1 MRKLQTQ
8 YADCIYKNGDDD
20 SWEVRRPKILDIE
33 GQGQSHGSFIIERYI
48 MKINEFIQK
57 YRKVKKL
64 VPGMTS
70 SHTPHVICKD
80 GFKMSVQAGQSLY
93 SAPKDVTDSYE
104 EVEVGFPSTE
114 ESLLTTYAEDEEN
127 LCGTVYGY
135 VPCSIID
142 EVIEK
147 HGGIDESKIEA
158 LSNEK

>member
-1 MRKLQTQ
+1 MRMK
-8 YADCIYKNGDDD
+8 IFGKNG
-20 SWEVRRPKILDIE
+20 K
-33 GQGQSHGSFIIERYI
+33 

-93 SAPKDVTDSYE
+93 STPKDVADDYE
-104 EVEVGFPSTE
+104 EAEVGFPSTE
-114 ESLLTTYAEDEEN
+114 ETLLTTYAEDNNN
-127 LCGTVYGY
+127 LCDTVYGY

-147 HGGIDESKIEA
+147 HGGIDEEA
-158 LSNEK
+158 IVDMKEVA

>member
-1 MRKLQTQ
+1 
-8 YADCIYKNGDDD
+8 
-20 SWEVRRPKILDIE
+20 
-33 GQGQSHGSFIIERYI
+33 

-64 VPGMTS
+64 IPGMTS

-93 SAPKDVTDSYE
+93 SDPKDVTDSYE
-104 EVEVGFPSTE
+104 AAEVGYPSTE
-114 ESLLTTYAEDEEN
+114 ESLLTSYAEDEEN

-142 EVIEK
+142 AVIEK

-158 LSNEK
+158 LFK

>member
-1 MRKLQTQ
+1 MK
-8 YADCIYKNGDDD
+8 IFGKNG
-20 SWEVRRPKILDIE
+20 K
-33 GQGQSHGSFIIERYI
+33 

-57 YRKVKKL
+57 YRKVRKL

-93 SAPKDVTDSYE
+93 STPKDVADDYDE
-104 EVEVGFPSTE
+104 AEVGFPSTE
-114 ESLLTTYAEDEEN
+114 ETLLTTYAEDNNN
-127 LCGTVYGY
+127 LCDTVYGY

-147 HGGIDESKIEA
+147 HGGIDEEA
-158 LSNEK
+158 IVDMKEVA

>member
-1 MRKLQTQ
+1 
-8 YADCIYKNGDDD
+8 
-20 SWEVRRPKILDIE
+20 
-33 GQGQSHGSFIIERYI
+33 

-64 VPGMTS
+64 IPGMTS

-93 SAPKDVTDSYE
+93 STPKDVADDYE
-104 EVEVGFPSTE
+104 EAEVGFPSTE
-114 ESLLTTYAEDEEN
+114 ETLLTTYAEDNNN
-127 LCGTVYGY
+127 LCDTVYGY

-147 HGGIDESKIEA
+147 HGGIDEEA
-158 LSNEK
+158 IVDMKEVA

>member
-1 MRKLQTQ
+1 MK
-8 YADCIYKNGDDD
+8 IFGKNG
-20 SWEVRRPKILDIE
+20 K
-33 GQGQSHGSFIIERYI
+33 

-93 SAPKDVTDSYE
+93 STPKDVADDYE
-104 EVEVGFPSTE
+104 EAEVGFPSTE
-114 ESLLTTYAEDEEN
+114 ETLLTTYAEDNNN
-127 LCGTVYGY
+127 LCDTVYGY

-147 HGGIDESKIEA
+147 HGGIDEEA
-158 LSNEK
+158 IVDMKEVA

>member
-1 MRKLQTQ
+1 MT
-8 YADCIYKNGDDD
+8 
-20 SWEVRRPKILDIE
+20 
-33 GQGQSHGSFIIERYI
+33 
-48 MKINEFIQK
+48 INEFIQE

-64 VPGMTS
+64 VPGMS
-70 SHTPHVICKD
+70 STHTPHVICND

-93 SAPKDVTDSYE
+93 SEPRDVADSYE
-104 EVEVGFPSTE
+104 EAEVGFPSTE

-147 HGGIDESKIEA
+147 HGGIDESKIEV
-158 LSNEK
+158 LFK

>member
-1 MRKLQTQ
+1 
-8 YADCIYKNGDDD
+8 
-20 SWEVRRPKILDIE
+20 
-33 GQGQSHGSFIIERYI
+33 
-48 MKINEFIQK
+48 MKINEYIVK
-57 YRKVKKL
+57 YRTVKKL

-70 SHTPHVICKD
+70 THTPHVVCKD

-93 SAPKDVTDSYE
+93 SEPRDVVNSYE

-114 ESLLTTYAEDEEN
+114 ESLLTSYAEDEEN

-147 HGGIDESKIEA
+147 HGGIDESKIEV
-158 LSNEK
+158 L